1 MLSQFQVIRIQ
12 RIENGHMPNSSFDSR
27 HFCVALL
34 RIPTVAL
41 LCLARARTGPLH
53 DQAQSPWQFFQK
65 RLLQLLF
72 IQCLGLDK
80 LYREQC
86 QSIRLNPTF
95 FGPRTGVGR
104 QAANCGV
111 GFQCFTTPV
120 RSRNPELEGHVYR
133 WASPT
138 DWR

>member
-1 MLSQFQVIRIQ
+1 M
-12 RIENGHMPNSSFDSR
+12 NGSATWIKR
-27 HFCVALL
+27 E
-34 RIPTVAL
+34 
-41 LCLARARTGPLH
+41 
-53 DQAQSPWQFFQK
+53 SPWQFFQK

-111 GFQCFTTPV
+111 GFQCFTPHLCDPDTQSWKAMSTNGPRRQIGADSQDLPARNSV
-120 RSRNPELEGHVYR
+120 RNEPCVKVRQVR
-133 WASPT
+133 
-138 DWR
+138 